1 MKKLLKFLLYTL
13 IWVLLTG
20 VIVTVVILLGQ
31 TWITGAKISGVL
43 FVIWALFIIIR
54 KIIARQKAKKRVE
67 GLILED
73 DAESEQSSAP
83 TSIIGKIRSKFPNA
97 QQINIQFDQFQK
109 LLGQTALK
117 KLGNPMYV
125 LPWYLMMGSKGAG
138 KTSALAHAKL
148 PAPLFDQNLLDN
160 EGSLKFWPYNEA
172 VIVDTPGNY
181 LSKNDKNGSQEWI
194 NLLKI
199 LEKQRR
205 KEPLNGI
212 TIAIDAEHLL
222 NCDET
227 ELFEEGRFH
236 QARIDELMKTLKIKV
251 PIYLLVT
258 KCNQIQGFKEFSKGL
273 SAEGIDQAT
282 GYAREDE
289 GQPAEAF
296 VEKAIEKIIE
306 GIKDLLMVGI
316 NLPSATY
323 KLLRLPRELTSLKE
337 KLKIFTSGAF
347 QENPFQETPF
357 LRGIYLCGIE
367 KLATEE
373 TSGKGM
379 FLRDFFT
386 KILPADREVIG
397 SLTTAKRAEV
407 VTRRMFMGSWT
418 LFIGALI
425 GLMLWMHSIDINFI
439 RDTTKENAGSF
450 VMKESSKAKVEALGQ
465 LRRMV
470 QLIDYEVSTWWIP
483 WFGLWERPDFIVKMQ
498 SIYAERFNVELMKPL
513 NENLNTKLIKA
524 DVELKQN
531 NAPKEKTHR
540 SIARQVDTFVRRL
553 TVLDSYLKGKDLD
566 ALTELPAPFAEGGL
580 YFPAG
585 TNAEYMENF
594 NSLYLQSLVWSNEK
608 STFEEE
614 KAWLS
619 QRLQDKLSTVSK
631 DLVWII
637 PLANEEVKSD
647 DKFNLKSYWSG
658 TGSLKKEIIIP
669 GAYTLEGKK
678 FVDGFIERLMM
689 TDPDSKVFK
698 EMKILFDKAYR
709 TAYLETWKNF
719 ALDFDKG
726 MVSLRG
732 RNEWADSI
740 DVISTRHNPYFKGL
754 NVFAE
759 QLEPFSAGDIPEW
772 LVLVNY
778 YQKMKMFGPDDA
790 TDNSQQNKTLSKLAL
805 KAVGKLGP
813 IGKAISK
820 SGKKG
825 MKVQK
830 KMGKG
835 KSGDDRDVMLEEAGK
850 ALGAYRKSLMDVA
863 FNANSRAVSMRAMQ
877 SFFANPE
884 EPGASGGPEAQAYNA
899 VRKLEMLIGKAN
911 RETRPFWNLY
921 AGPLSMIRKFML
933 NETSCK
939 LQSQWKQSFLIEI
952 EGVPKYKLGGL
963 MFGAEGQLWT
973 FINENASAFFV
984 RQYGKGY
991 VPKIVDNLKIPF
1003 TREFVNFT
1011 SIGIKAKKN
1020 AGKTK
1025 QKASVPKVITYCWR

>member
-20 VIVTVVILLGQ
+20 VIITAVILLGQ
-31 TWITGAKISGVL
+31 TWITGLKISVIL

-54 KIIARQKAKKRVE
+54 KIIARRQAKKRVE

-73 DAESEQSSAP
+73 KADSEETSAP
-83 TSIIGKIRSKFPNA
+83 TSIVGKIKSKFPNT
-97 QQINIQFDQFQK
+97 QQINLQFGQFQK
-109 LLGQTALK
+109 LLGKTALK

-125 LPWYLMMGSKGAG
+125 LPWYLMLGSKNSG
-138 KTSALAHAKL
+138 KTSAISHAKL
-148 PAPLFDQNLLDN
+148 PAPLFDQNLL
-160 EGSLKFWPYNEA
+160 ESKGSLKFWPYNEA
-172 VIVDTPGNY
+172 IVVDTPGYY
-181 LSKNDKNGSQEWI
+181 LSKNDKNGSQEWQ

-222 NCDET
+222 NSDET

-251 PIYLLVT
+251 PIYLLIT
-258 KCNQIQGFKEFSKGL
+258 KCNKIQGFEEYSKGL
-273 SAEGIDQAT
+273 SADGLNQAT

-289 GQPAEAF
+289 DQLTEGF
-296 VEKAIEKIIE
+296 VDKAIDKVIE
-306 GIKDLLMVGI
+306 GIKDLLMIGI

-323 KLLRLPRELTSLKE
+323 KLLRLPRELSTLKD
-337 KLKIFTSGAF
+337 KLKIFTGGAF

-357 LRGIYLCGIE
+357 LKGIYLCGIE
-367 KLATEE
+367 KLATDDNP
-373 TSGKGM
+373 GKGM
-379 FLRDFFT
+379 FLHDFFT
-386 KILPADREVIG
+386 KILPADRAVLG

-407 VTRRMFMGSWT
+407 ATRRLFMGGWT

-439 RDTTKENAGSF
+439 RDTTKENAGVF
-450 VMKESSKAKVEALGQ
+450 VMKENSKEKVDALGQ
-465 LRRMV
+465 LRRMI
-470 QLIDYEVSTWWIP
+470 QIIDYEVSTWFIP
-483 WFGLWERPDFIVKMQ
+483 WFGLWEHPEFILKMQ
-498 SIYAERFNVELMKPL
+498 SIYAERFNQELMKPL

-524 DVELKQN
+524 DVELKQKD
-531 NAPKEKTHR
+531 APKEKTHR

-553 TVLDSYLKGKDLD
+553 TVLDSYLKGKDLED
-566 ALTELPAPFAEGGL
+566 LSGLPAPFAEGGM
-580 YFPAG
+580 YFVPG
-585 TNAEYMENF
+585 TNVEYLETF
-594 NSLYLQSLVWSNEK
+594 NDLYLQSLVWSNDK
-608 STFEEE
+608 SAFEEE
-614 KAWLS
+614 KAWLN
-619 QRLQDKLSTVSK
+619 QRLQNKLSTVSK

-647 DKFNLKSYWSG
+647 DKFNLKSYWAG
-658 TGSLKKEIIIP
+658 TGALKSEIIIP

-689 TDPDSKVFK
+689 TDPESKVFK
-698 EMKILFDKAYR
+698 EMKNSFDKAYR

-719 ALDFDKG
+719 ALQFDAG

-740 DVISTRHNPYFKGL
+740 DVISTRHNPYFKAL

-759 QLEPFSAGDIPEW
+759 QLAPFSEGDIPEW
-772 LVLVNY
+772 LVLINY
-778 YQKMKMFGPDDA
+778 YQKMKLFGPDDA

-825 MKVQK
+825 MKTQK
-830 KMGKG
+830 KLGKG
-835 KSGDDRDVMLEEAGK
+835 KSGDERDVVLEDAGK
-850 ALGAYRKSLMDVA
+850 SLGAYRKSLMDVA

-877 SFFANPE
+877 SFFANPD

-911 RETRPFWNLY
+911 RETRPFWKLY
-921 AGPLSMIRKFML
+921 AGPLVMIRKFML
-933 NETSCK
+933 NEASCK

-963 MFGAEGQLWT
+963 MFGPEGQLWT
-973 FINENASAFFV
+973 FINEQASAFFV

-1003 TREFVNFT
+1003 TKKFINFT
-1011 SIGIKAKKN
+1011 SIGITAKKN

-1025 QKASVPKVITYCWR
+1025 SKASVPKVITYCWR